1 MPHWLMWPMTPSPR
15 RPLKGAARWLM
26 QRDRDQCFIQVEAAV
41 VDLMRVTRVRGESYS
56 EVILRLVELKQAI

>member
-1 MPHWLMWPMTPSPR
+1 MTRQALVGRLR
-15 RPLKGAARWLM
+15 RPM